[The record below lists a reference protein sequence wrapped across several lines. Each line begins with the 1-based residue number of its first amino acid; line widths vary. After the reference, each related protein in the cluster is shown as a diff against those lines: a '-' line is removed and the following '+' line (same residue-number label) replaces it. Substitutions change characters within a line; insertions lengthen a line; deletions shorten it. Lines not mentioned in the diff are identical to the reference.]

1 MTDII
6 RKTAVFIRANTDT
19 AESRQA
25 AAALADMID
34 GRISA
39 DEALA
44 ILSDCLGCEL
54 QIKSPVPNGATAFVV
69 FSAREMHRALE
80 SGDEAFAGDIADVL
94 QALPDKEHLNG
105 KKAVSAFNKTYIR
118 KFNKKHI
125 SRLPE
130 IV

>member
-54 QIKSPVPNGATAFVV
+54 QQLLWYSPQEKCTEPSKAET
-69 FSAREMHRALE
+69 RH
-80 SGDEAFAGDIADVL
+80 
-94 QALPDKEHLNG
+94 LPVISQMCFRLCP
-105 KKAVSAFNKTYIR
+105 IR
-118 KFNKKHI
+118 NI
-125 SRLPE
+125 
-130 IV
+130 

>member
-1 MTDII
+1 MTIET
-6 RKTAVFIRANTDT
+6 RLFNC
-19 AESRQA
+19 SYHF
-25 AAALADMID
+25 
-34 GRISA
+34 
-39 DEALA
+39 EALA
-44 ILSDCLGCEL
+44 
-54 QIKSPVPNGATAFVV
+54 
-69 FSAREMHRALE
+69 
-80 SGDEAFAGDIADVL
+80 AFAGDIADVL